1 MDRKTSALSYNDIHA
16 MRLHDLRTV
25 EHEAIE
31 SREYI
36 QLTTYQELWN
46 NSERQE
52 GSLVLDRNYMMRER
66 IHRLTLFEYGDQ
78 LCNHFE
84 LYQRTVK
91 DRNRITV
98 NACLIQLDS
107 FQV

>member
-1 MDRKTSALSYNDIHA
+1 MDRKTSALSYNDTHA
-16 MRLHDLRTV
+16 MRLHDLRRV

-31 SREYI
+31 SREYT
-36 QLTTYQELWN
+36 QLTTYQEPWN

-52 GSLVLDRNYMMRER
+52 GSLAHDRNYVIKEK
-66 IHRLTLFEYGDQ
+66 IPRLTLFEYGDQ